1 MNAMSHNHK
10 GDLAAASEGSP
21 GGARR
26 HRLTA
31 VYLSATERDLVV
43 QAFDMLMSLLDT
55 QSEHCA
61 HSKPTRFARSYTHK
75 RIAATQALFAD
86 KGQQ

>member
-1 MNAMSHNHK
+1 MNAMSPNHK

-55 QSEHCA
+55 QSA
-61 HSKPTRFARSYTHK
+61 HLSNFRRLRRCVLTACGKAIERK
-75 RIAATQALFAD
+75 LQ
-86 KGQQ
+86 